1 MKLSNLA
8 KRPQLVEITIDTPEI
23 VEEYGEPITFHT
35 WDRQPMSVFL
45 KLATIGTDDY
55 GRIVEVVRHLILD
68 ESGEPM
74 LAEDDVGLPPKVLM
88 AVVGAVVD
96 GLGK

>member
-1 MKLSNLA
+1 MKLSQLA
-8 KRPQLVEITIDTPEI
+8 RKPQLIEITIDSAEV

-45 KLATIGTDDY
+45 KLATVGTDDY

-68 ESGEPM
+68 ESGKE
-74 LAEDDVGLPPKVLM
+74 LFSDDSVGLPPKVLL
-88 AVVGAVVD
+88 AVVAAVVD